1 MEHDGIIER
10 LQFKKASVIMS
21 QERQNVFCAKKRR
34 MMKDATGC

>member
-21 QERQNVFCAKKRR
+21 QERQNVFCAKK
-34 MMKDATGC
+34 GE